1 MTQQFSLTARQ
12 EYCSKARI
20 LAKVIS
26 IIKAAYANIRS
37 MGQGGGGGGGGG
49 KCPIHILINIHN
61 IVMANHAE
69 VIVRH

>member
-49 KCPIHILINIHN
+49 ANALFIYLLIFITL
-61 IVMANHAE
+61 
-69 VIVRH
+69 